1 MSFRLERR
9 PAPLWMRPLLPVLA
23 VVITFA
29 LTSTLVLLVGANPL
43 EAYYHF
49 LIEPLA
55 SRVSA
60 LEVLVKA
67 TPLLL
72 TGAAVTLAFAGGF
85 WNIGAEGQFLA
96 GATVATAIGLQMHGV
111 PSYIAIPLMIA
122 GGFAAGMAWVL
133 VPALMKIKLAIDEVV
148 TTLLLNSVALLAV
161 SALLNGPWRDPISQ
175 WPQSPEIAATA
186 ILPKLVPRSRLH
198 LGFLLA
204 VFVILI
210 LGFLLGRTAFGLRL
224 RAVGL
229 EPQAARFAGIRV
241 ERMLLLTAL
250 ASGGLAGLAGMIEV
264 AGIHYHLIEAISG
277 GHGYTGIV
285 IATLGGL
292 NAWGAAIAALFI
304 GLIDT
309 GSQTVSR
316 ALGVPVYLGEVI
328 QATLLLVTLAVLL
341 LQHYRIRW
349 ERKPSP

>member
-1 MSFRLERR
+1 
-9 PAPLWMRPLLPVLA
+9 MRPLLPLLA

-29 LTSTLVLLVGANPL
+29 LTSALVLLAGANPL

-49 LIEPLA
+49 LIEPLS
-55 SRVSA
+55 SRVST

-96 GATVATAIGLQMHGV
+96 GATAATAIGMQMHGV

-122 GGFAAGMAWVL
+122 GGFVAGMAWVL

-198 LGFLLA
+198 LGFLVA
-204 VFVILI
+204 VLVIVL

-292 NAWGAAIAALFI
+292 NAWGAAVAALFI

>member
-1 MSFRLERR
+1 MTLRIERR
-9 PAPLWMRPLLPVLA
+9 APTVWMRVISPILA
-23 VVITFA
+23 VLVTFV
-29 LTSTLVLLVGANPL
+29 LTSVLVLMVGASPL
-43 EAYYHF
+43 DAYYHF
-49 LIEPLA
+49 LIEPLS

-72 TGAAVTLAFAGGF
+72 TGAAVTAAFSGGF

-96 GATVATAIGLQMHGV
+96 GAAAATAIGLNMHSTS
-111 PSYIAIPLMIA
+111 PAIAIPLTLI
-122 GGFAAGMAWVL
+122 GGLAAGMGWITI
-133 VPALMKIKLAIDEVV
+133 PALMKTRLGIDEVV

-175 WPQSPEIAATA
+175 WPQSPDIAVTA
-186 ILPKLVPRSRLH
+186 MLPTLIPRSRLH

-204 VFVILI
+204 LAVVAVLAFV
-210 LGFLLGRTAFGLRL
+210 LGRTAFGVRL
-224 RAVGL
+224 RAVGM
-229 EPQAARFAGIRV
+229 EPEAARFAGIQV
-241 ERMLLLTAL
+241 QRMMMTTAL
-250 ASGGLAGLAGMIEV
+250 LSGGIAGLAGAIEV

-285 IATLGGL
+285 IATLSGL
-292 NAWGAAIAALFI
+292 NPWAVIPAALFI

-349 ERKPSP
+349 ERKTT

>member
-1 MSFRLERR
+1 MSLRLERR
-9 PAPLWMRPLLPVLA
+9 PAPLWMRPLLPLLA

-29 LTSTLVLLVGANPL
+29 LTSALVLLAGANPL

-49 LIEPLA
+49 LIEPLS
-55 SRVSA
+55 SRVST

-96 GATVATAIGLQMHGV
+96 GATAATAIGLQMHGV

-122 GGFAAGMAWVL
+122 GGFVAGMAWVL

-198 LGFLLA
+198 LGFLVA
-204 VFVILI
+204 VLVIVL

-349 ERKPSP
+349 ERKPAP

>member
-1 MSFRLERR
+1 
-9 PAPLWMRPLLPVLA
+9 MRPLLPLLA

-29 LTSTLVLLVGANPL
+29 LTSALVLLAGANPL

-49 LIEPLA
+49 LIEPLS
-55 SRVSA
+55 SRVST

-96 GATVATAIGLQMHGV
+96 GATAATAIGLQMHGV

-122 GGFAAGMAWVL
+122 GGFVAGMAWVL

-198 LGFLLA
+198 LGFLVA
-204 VFVILI
+204 VLVIVL

-349 ERKPSP
+349 ERKPAP